1 MSVKARIAAIQKLKP
16 GEVVG
21 YGMRYTAPS
30 ERRIAVLP
38 IGYGDGFP
46 RVRNQGGALIHGR
59 RAPLIGGIAMDALMV
74 DITDIPEAQM
84 WDEAVIMGRQGG
96 EEITVHDMAKL
107 KNSVS
112 YDVLTNWRLRLRRKS
127 VNGEQASRMAHRDEF
142 ERCESVIRANMKLL
156 FSEQNSDYEHY
167 QFPYAIWAVP
177 EAGETPS
184 DIFNAGF
191 LPSSRN
197 LDRFYLCRQVRVNLA
212 KFKPSSE
219 NRRILRKGAG
229 IEVKLVPRDK
239 FDYTPERRQF
249 FKTYADIKFG
259 KDVMTFERLDAL
271 FGSPIISHL
280 LVFTDAK
287 TGDEVGVATLY
298 LEGKALAYYYYA
310 FYDLNYYARNLGM
323 FMMTSAV
330 ALFAERGFK
339 HLYLGTCYSQ
349 TALYKTQFAGAEF
362 FNGFRWS
369 DDLDELKFI
378 IRRDKKELDQH
389 LLETEEY
396 RDEFYDGD
404 LGKISRRQRVPDQ
417 NQMRTS
423 RD

>member
-1 MSVKARIAAIQKLKP
+1 
-16 GEVVG
+16 
-21 YGMRYTAPS
+21 
-30 ERRIAVLP
+30 
-38 IGYGDGFP
+38 
-46 RVRNQGGALIHGR
+46 
-59 RAPLIGGIAMDALMV
+59 
-74 DITDIPEAQM
+74 
-84 WDEAVIMGRQGG
+84 
-96 EEITVHDMAKL
+96 
-107 KNSVS
+107 
-112 YDVLTNWRLRLRRKS
+112 
-127 VNGEQASRMAHRDEF
+127 
-142 ERCESVIRANMKLL
+142 MKLL

-177 EAGETPS
+177 EPGETPS

-229 IEVKLVPRDK
+229 IDVKLVPRDK
-239 FDYTPERRQF
+239 YNYTPERREF

-287 TGDEVGVATLY
+287 TGAEIGVATLY
-298 LEGKALAYYYYA
+298 IEGRELAYYYYA

-330 ALFAERGFK
+330 ALFAERGFR
-339 HLYLGTCYSQ
+339 HFYLGTCYSQ

-369 DDLDELKFI
+369 ATWMNSNSSSSATKRNCASTCWKPRNTAKSFTAATWKKSP
-378 IRRDKKELDQH
+378 RDSPEDPALIWPGT
-389 LLETEEY
+389 TEHQ
-396 RDEFYDGD
+396 
-404 LGKISRRQRVPDQ
+404 S
-417 NQMRTS
+417 
-423 RD
+423 